1 MDGSKNFEAPACD
14 PALKI
19 SPLGGSRPSPLP
31 GRFDD
36 LLEKAGCMRRAHGRR
51 EFEFTKW
58 RPKKLDQLI
67 RFEIRAGDPFGFKH
81 GASYDAPIITEARR

>member
-1 MDGSKNFEAPACD
+1 MDDSNNLEAAAYN

-19 SPLGGSRPSPLP
+19 SPLRGSRPSPLP

-36 LLEKAGCMRRAHGRR
+36 LLENAGGMRRAHGRR

-67 RFEIRAGDPFGFKH
+67 RFEIRPGDPLRFKH
-81 GASYDAPIITEARR
+81 WSSYDATIVTEAPR